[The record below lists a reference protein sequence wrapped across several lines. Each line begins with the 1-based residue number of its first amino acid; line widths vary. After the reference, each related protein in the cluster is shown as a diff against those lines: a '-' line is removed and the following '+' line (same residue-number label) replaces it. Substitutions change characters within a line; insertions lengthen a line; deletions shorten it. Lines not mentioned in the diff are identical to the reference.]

1 MAQQIRRRLAIVAIV
16 ATVYFLAGKFGL
28 EFALTNPSATTVWP
42 PAGIALFALLIFGY
56 GVWPAIF
63 IGAFLVNT
71 ATTHSAISSLS
82 VATGNTLEG
91 LLGAYLVTKFASG
104 RKAFEHYQSLLK
116 FAFWA
121 AAVSTAV
128 SATAGTLT
136 LCLARLAP
144 WSQYKSVWLT
154 WWFGDAGG
162 VLIVAPLLILWSMKL
177 QLPRTRPQVL
187 ERLLMLLCLLTA
199 GGISF
204 IVIPDLHYQLAF
216 LGFPVLAWGA
226 FRFAQY
232 ETATAIALFSGL
244 EILATLHRRGQ
255 FGIAPPKTSLVVLEA
270 FLCTLA
276 LTTLTISALVLER
289 RKNQE
294 TLQKAHDELEK
305 RVVERTVEL
314 SLANE
319 SLQELS
325 GRLVEARDFE
335 RRRLAMELHEGIAQ
349 ILAALKL
356 SLTMIQKAISTPDLG
371 TTEALTGA
379 LELSDRALKD
389 VQTLAYLLF
398 PLAIDHAGF
407 VALVPSYAEGFA
419 LRSGIKLEV
428 EVPDH
433 LRRFP
438 KDVEIALFHV
448 LQESLTNIHWHS
460 KSLTAQIKIEASADA
475 ITLEIRDQG
484 EGVSESNLK
493 EKERQGVG
501 LRSVRQLVSLLGGR
515 LEIMPGNPGTIVRT
529 SLPIPHDP

>member
-1 MAQQIRRRLAIVAIV
+1 MTQRIRTRLAIVAIV
-16 ATVYFLAGKFGL
+16 AVVYFLAGKFGL
-28 EFALTNPSATTVWP
+28 ELAFTNPSATTVWP
-42 PAGIALFALLIFGY
+42 PAGIALFALLVFGY

-63 IGAFLVNT
+63 IGAVLVNI
-71 ATTHSAISSLS
+71 TTSHSAISSLS
-82 VATGNTLEG
+82 IATGNTLEG
-91 LLGAYLVTKFASG
+91 LLGTCLVTKFASG
-104 RKAFEHYQSLLK
+104 RKAFEHYQGLLK

-128 SATAGTLT
+128 SATVGVST
-136 LCLARLAP
+136 LCLAGLAS
-144 WSQYKSVWLT
+144 WSQYKSIWLT

-162 VLIVAPLLILWSMKL
+162 VIIVAPLLILWSMKL
-177 QLPRTRPQVL
+177 QLPRTRAQVL

-204 IVIPDLHYQLAF
+204 IVFPGLHYQLAF
-216 LGFPVLAWGA
+216 LGFPVLAWAA

-232 ETATAIALFSGL
+232 ETATAIALFAGL
-244 EILATLHRRGQ
+244 EILTTLHGRGQ
-255 FGIAPPKTSLVVLEA
+255 FGIAPPKTSLIVLEA

-289 RKNQE
+289 RRNEE

-325 GRLVEARDFE
+325 GRLVEARNFE
-335 RRRLAMELHEGIAQ
+335 RRRLAIELHEGIAQ

-356 SLTMIQKAISTPDLG
+356 SLNTAQRKISTRDLG
-371 TTEALTGA
+371 TAEALTGA

-389 VQTLAYLLF
+389 VRTLAYLLY
-398 PLAIDHAGF
+398 PPPIDHAG
-407 VALVPSYAEGFA
+407 VIAVIPSYAEGFA

-428 EVPDH
+428 EVPER
-433 LRRFP
+433 LERFP
-438 KDVEIALFHV
+438 KDVEIALFRV
-448 LQESLTNIHWHS
+448 LQESLTNIHCHS
-460 KSLTAQIKIEASADA
+460 ESLTAQIKLEASAGT
-475 ITLEIRDQG
+475 ILLEIRDQG
-484 EGVSESNLK
+484 KGISESDLKQK
-493 EKERQGVG
+493 EKQGVG

-529 SLPIPHDP
+529 SLPFSHGS